1 MGNTIP
7 LTYQIVKVFK
17 LIFFWKWIF
26 YKNCWLFSTSPWCVT
41 WMTNIK
47 NPRQKCEGFVA
58 VLLKYL
64 CVTII
69 RHHWI
74 AAFLLSCNH
83 RVCSQR
89 LMKKQTQY
97 GMCASVA
104 NLHFPSSSKYART
117 STLSS
122 YRLHA
127 LLTHSLALHWPN
139 FLLFLLHST
148 TVLVYF
154 LFGVDK

>member
-1 MGNTIP
+1 
-7 LTYQIVKVFK
+7 
-17 LIFFWKWIF
+17 
-26 YKNCWLFSTSPWCVT
+26 
-41 WMTNIK
+41 MTNIK

-117 STLSS
+117 STVSS

-127 LLTHSLALHWPN
+127 LLAHSLALHWPS
-139 FLLFLLHST
+139 FLLFFCFILLRFWFTFCS
-148 TVLVYF
+148 VLISKVINLM
-154 LFGVDK
+154 LFYHKNSI